1 MREDVVHRK
10 LTADGEGVGDEKRVL
25 AILNTIRAI
34 ESGKASIQD
43 AVKALKS
50 LDTLE
55 LNADKQ
61 RVITEMC
68 TNQVEEY
75 DRLAADIEDQM
86 SSSATS
92 MEAAKKELIA
102 ARQIRRNRQEYNLLV
117 KLIEELPSRSETQ
130 SKLEDL
136 SDDLNI
142 QQEKQKHLENKLAER
157 RNNMIAFNIIVEN
170 LRQLIDEDESEITGV
185 NVEDDGKEEKKR
197 DKESTPGTSVPPPKS
212 DSPLD
217 EGEVQ

>member
-10 LTADGEGVGDEKRVL
+10 LTADGEGVGDERRVMSVV
-25 AILNTIRAI
+25 NTIRTI
-34 ESGKASIQD
+34 QQGKATVQD
-43 AVKALKS
+43 AVKALKL
-50 LDTLE
+50 LDMLE
-55 LNADKQ
+55 LNAEKQ

-68 TNQVEEY
+68 AEQVHEY
-75 DRLAADIEDQM
+75 DRLAAEIEEQM
-86 SSSATS
+86 SSSAAS
-92 MEAAKKELIA
+92 MESAKRELIS
-102 ARQIRRNRQEYNLLV
+102 ARQVRRNRQEYNMLV
-117 KLIEELPSRSETQ
+117 KMIEELPSRSETQ

-142 QQEKQKHLENKLAER
+142 QQEKQKLLENKLAER

-170 LRQLIDEDESEITGV
+170 LRQLIDEDESEISGI
-185 NVEDDGKEEKKR
+185 NGEEDDKEKKR
-197 DKESTPGTSVPPPKS
+197 EKESSPVASVLPHKS

>member
-10 LTADGEGVGDEKRVL
+10 LAADGEGIGDEKRVL
-25 AILNTIRAI
+25 AILNTIRSI
-34 ESGKASIQD
+34 ENGKATVQD

-50 LDTLE
+50 LDILE
-55 LNADKQ
+55 LNAEKQ

-68 TNQVEEY
+68 SEQVHEY
-75 DRLAADIEDQM
+75 DRLATEIVDQM
-86 SSSATS
+86 SSSAAS
-92 MEAAKKELIA
+92 MEAAKKELLA

-117 KLIEELPSRSETQ
+117 KMIDELPSRSETQ
-130 SKLEDL
+130 RKLEDL

-170 LRQLIDEDESEITGV
+170 LRQLIDEDESEMSGG
-185 NVEDDGKEEKKR
+185 NGEEEDKDKR
-197 DKESTPGTSVPPPKS
+197 RDIESTPATSVPPLKS